1 MSQHTDD
8 EQQLFRDAMQGVKPL
23 DSNKHRNRASLK
35 TRPAAIR
42 KRAPQ
47 TTSTIRDT
55 LSDDFIPPCD
65 DHLEFMRP
73 GVQKAYMKLIRNG
86 KVAIEDDIDLHGYQ
100 RDDARKTLLGFLEH
114 AQSQGYKLVRVVH
127 GKGYNSSDNKPVLKA
142 MVNKWLQSIPEVLAF
157 VSTTPRDGGIGAVYV
172 LLKKQQ
178 QGIE

>member
-1 MSQHTDD
+1 MSQHSDD
-8 EQQLFRDAMQGVKPL
+8 ELQLFRDAMQGVKPL
-23 DSNKHRNRASLK
+23 HSDKASLK

-42 KRAPQ
+42 KRAAQ
-47 TTSTIRDT
+47 ASSSIKDT

-73 GVQKAYMKLIRNG
+73 GVQKSYMKLIRNG

-100 RDDARKTLLGFLEH
+100 RDDARKTLLAFLEH

-127 GKGYNSSDNKPVLKA
+127 GKGYNSSDNRPVLKA

-172 LLKKQQ
+172 LLKKHRNNA
-178 QGIE
+178 E

>member
-8 EQQLFRDAMQGVKPL
+8 EEQLFRDAMQGVKPL
-23 DSNKHRNRASLK
+23 RNDRASLK

-42 KRAPQ
+42 KRVTQ
-47 TTSTIRDT
+47 THKLIKDT

-73 GVQKAYMKLIRNG
+73 GVQKSYMKLIRNG
-86 KVAIEDDIDLHGYQ
+86 KVTIDDNIDLHGYQ
-100 RDDARKTLLGFLEH
+100 RDDARRTLLGFLDH

-157 VSTTPRDGGIGAVYV
+157 VSASPRDGGIGAVYV
-172 LLKKQQ
+172 LLKKRRNDA
-178 QGIE
+178 E